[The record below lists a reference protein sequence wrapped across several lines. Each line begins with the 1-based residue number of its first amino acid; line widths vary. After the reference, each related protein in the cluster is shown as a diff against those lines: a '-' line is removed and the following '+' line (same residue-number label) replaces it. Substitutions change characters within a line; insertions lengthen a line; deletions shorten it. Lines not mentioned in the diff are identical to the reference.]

1 MKSKLFLTLFL
12 LAAIS
17 TIGISQQKK
26 VVYSADITQTGVVEG
41 AEEVEKARLAELERI
56 YRLPVKVHSL
66 VGVKGISVDS
76 LLLNETINFSDLT
89 QREFRKD
96 VQSTLRLAGIKV
108 YSLDQWFDS
117 EEKPSL
123 RVEVSTITG
132 TGDPR
137 LFCNVS
143 VSFYQRLRL
152 IRSPFTSVFARTWNN
167 DVRGICSESE
177 LPEWIRQ
184 NVKQG
189 LDKFIKDYLT
199 ANPKK

>member
-1 MKSKLFLTLFL
+1 MKSKLFLTVFL

-17 TIGISQQKK
+17 TIGISQQNNGAP
-26 VVYSADITQTGVVEG
+26 SADIPPTEG
-41 AEEVEKARLAELERI
+41 EMARIEELRRI
-56 YRLPVKVHSL
+56 YRLPVKIHSL
-66 VGVKGISVDS
+66 IGVNGMSVDS
-76 LLLNETINFSDLT
+76 LLLDEAINLSDLT
-89 QREFRKD
+89 QSKFGKD
-96 VQSTLRLAGIKV
+96 IQSTLRLAGIKV
-108 YSLDQWFDS
+108 YSEKEWFDS
-117 EEKPSL
+117 EEKPDL
-123 RVEVSTITG
+123 QVEVSAVSG
-132 TGDPR
+132 TGKSE

-167 DVRGICSESE
+167 EVSGICSESE

-189 LDKFIKDYLT
+189 LDNFIKDYLT